1 MKEFKI
7 RASGSGKI
15 MGVKGLG
22 KTGQAFIEE
31 WLKQQIYNTRKDIS
45 SKYLDKGN
53 MCEEDSI
60 DFIAHHKDYFGIH
73 KNEQYFEDEYFCGTP
88 DVITKDYL
96 IDVKNSWDC
105 FTFPL
110 FETDVPNKDYFYQAQ
125 VYMHLTGVHKY
136 KLIYT
141 LLDTPEELLYKSEPT
156 NYKAIDAKY
165 RIKEF
170 EIDYDPTV
178 IEKMKERVLEC
189 REYVNQLNK
198 TIC

>member
-22 KTGQAFIEE
+22 KTGQSFLQE
-31 WLKQQIYNTRKDIS
+31 WLKQEIYKTRKDIS

-53 MCEEDSI
+53 MCEELSI
-60 DFIAHHKDYFGIH
+60 HFIKHHKDYFGIK

-88 DVITKDYL
+88 DVITKGFL

-110 FETDVPNKDYFYQAQ
+110 FENEVPNKDYYYQAQ

-141 LLDTPEELLYKSEPT
+141 LLDTPETLLYNSEPT
-156 NYKAIDAKY
+156 KYSKIDAKY

-178 IEKMKERVLEC
+178 IEKMIERVKEC
-189 REYVNQLNK
+189 REYINQLQE
-198 TIC
+198 TI